1 MTSYLYAM
9 IFVMLLTV
17 CWSVAAEN
25 NEFEMGSSGLPEPLA
40 QILADAAGLQNQNQT
55 RDAIKLLQ
63 TERINFDNHPRLV
76 ELEVQLLLE
85 SGRLSEAKNLI
96 EQLPATRPDG
106 AGLLVRVQRAFETI
120 VSSEKRAIIFAQKR
134 IELKDFE
141 TAIAVTDLALLA
153 FPDQQAD
160 FFTLKGE
167 ALYKMNAL
175 EAAESEFMRALQID
189 PLNPV
194 AKSYVTEI
202 RTTLEAQT
210 STALAEWIRIAKD
223 KVGDFIVTFLALF
236 TAFLMNSLLSPLSMR
251 FRLLRARRAFEA
263 GNYDGFADAV
273 ERLLDQEDFKPLR
286 HNFRLLLRKRPYE
299 EVKAIFEAHVMTEE
313 RLPTLLRILHRE
325 HDRMLADA

>member
-1 MTSYLYAM
+1 MTNHLTAW
-9 IFVMLLTV
+9 ILLALITL
-17 CWSVAAEN
+17 SGSAAAEN
-25 NEFEMGSSGLPEPLA
+25 NEPAGDAAVLSDRLA
-40 QILADAAGLQNQNQT
+40 QVLADAAALQKQNQV
-55 RDAIKLLQ
+55 RKAIEVLQ
-63 TERINFDNHPRLV
+63 TERANLNNHPSLV
-76 ELEVQLLLE
+76 ALEVQLLLE
-85 SGRLSEAKNLI
+85 SGRFSQAQKVL
-96 EQLPATRPDG
+96 EQLPQSRPDLS
-106 AGLLVRVQRAFETI
+106 GLRERIQSAFSKT
-120 VSSEKRAIIFAQKR
+120 VSSDKRAIIFAQKR

-141 TAIAVTDLALLA
+141 TAIAITDLALLA

-194 AKSYVTEI
+194 AKSYVNEI

-251 FRLLRARRAFEA
+251 FRLLRARKAFDA
-263 GNYDGFADAV
+263 GNYDDFADAV

-286 HNFRLLLRKRPYE
+286 HNFRLLLQKRPYE
-299 EVKAIFEAHVMTEE
+299 DIKAIFETHIMTED
-313 RLPTLLRILHRE
+313 RLPTVLRILRRE
-325 HDRMLADA
+325 HEKMSSIG

>member
-1 MTSYLYAM
+1 MTKYLPSL
-9 IFVMLLTV
+9 IFLTLITV
-17 CWSVAAEN
+17 SGAAVAEN
-25 NEFEMGSSGLPEPLA
+25 NASSADPSAMSDRLA
-40 QILADAAGLQNQNQT
+40 AVLVEAAALQSQNQA
-55 RDAIKLLQ
+55 RKAIELLQ
-63 TERINFDNHPRLV
+63 IERGNLNDHPDLV

-85 SGRLSEAKNLI
+85 LGRFSKAKKMV
-96 EQLPATRPDG
+96 EQLPQPRPDQG
-106 AGLLVRVQRAFETI
+106 RLLEKIQSAFNNV

-141 TAIAVTDLALLA
+141 TAIAVTDLAVLA
-153 FPDQQAD
+153 FPAQQAD

-175 EAAESEFMRALQID
+175 EAAESEFMRALQVD

-194 AKSYVTEI
+194 AKSYVNEI

-251 FRLLRARRAFEA
+251 FRLLRARKAFDA
-263 GNYDGFADAV
+263 GNYDDFSDAV
-273 ERLLDQEDFKPLR
+273 EWLLDQEDFKPLR

-313 RLPTLLRILHRE
+313 RLPTLLRILRRE
-325 HDRMLADA
+325 HERMLSSG

>member
-1 MTSYLYAM
+1 MTSYLSSM
-9 IFVMLLTV
+9 IFVVLLTV
-17 CWSVAAEN
+17 CWPAAAEN
-25 NEFEMGSSGLPEPLA
+25 NESVIDSSGIPEPLA
-40 QILADAAGLQNQNQT
+40 QVLADAAGLHNQNQT
-55 RDAIKLLQ
+55 RGAIKLLQ
-63 TERINFDNHPRLV
+63 TERNNFDNHPRLV
-76 ELEVQLLLE
+76 ALEIQLLLG
-85 SGRLSEAKNLI
+85 SGRLSEARNLV
-96 EQLPATRPDG
+96 EQLSKARSDM
-106 AGLLVRVQRAFETI
+106 AEFELQVQRAFERI
-120 VSSEKRAIIFAQKR
+120 VNSEKRAIIFIQKR

-141 TAIAVTDLALLA
+141 TAIAVSDLALLA

-160 FFTLKGE
+160 FYTLKGE

-175 EAAESEFMRALQID
+175 AAAESEFMRALQID

-202 RTTLEAQT
+202 RTTREAQT
-210 STALAEWIRIAKD
+210 STALAEWIRIAKY

-263 GNYDGFADAV
+263 GNYDDFADAV

-299 EVKAIFEAHVMTEE
+299 DVKAIFEAHVMTEE

-325 HDRMLADA
+325 HDRMLAGG

>member
-1 MTSYLYAM
+1 MTNYLSSM
-9 IFVMLLTV
+9 FLVTLLTV
-17 CWSVAAEN
+17 CWSAVAEN
-25 NEFEMGSSGLPEPLA
+25 NDSVMASSALPEPVAKVLE
-40 QILADAAGLQNQNQT
+40 DAARLQNQNQT
-55 RDAIKLLQ
+55 RGAIKLLQ
-63 TERINFDNHPRLV
+63 TERNNFDDHPRLV
-76 ELEVQLLLE
+76 ELEVQLLLG
-85 SGRLSEAKNLI
+85 SDRLSEARNLI
-96 EQLPATRPDG
+96 EGLAKTRSDV
-106 AGLLVRVQRAFETI
+106 AGLGVQVQRAFRRI
-120 VSSEKRAIIFAQKR
+120 VSSEKRAIIFVQKR
-134 IELKDFE
+134 IELQDFE

-153 FPDQQAD
+153 FPDRQAD
-160 FFTLKGE
+160 FYTLKGE

-175 EAAESEFMRALQID
+175 QVAESEFMRALQID

-251 FRLLRARRAFEA
+251 LRLLRARRAFDA
-263 GNYDGFADAV
+263 GNYDDFADAV

-299 EVKAIFEAHVMTEE
+299 DVKAIFEAHVMTEE
-313 RLPTLLRILHRE
+313 RLPTLLRILRRE
-325 HDRMLADA
+325 HDRMLAGV

>member
-1 MTSYLYAM
+1 MTHYLSAM
-9 IFVMLLTV
+9 ILVTLTTL
-17 CWSVAAEN
+17 CWSAAAEN
-25 NEFEMGSSGLPEPLA
+25 NVSVRDSSGSSVSLERVLA
-40 QILADAAGLQNQNQT
+40 EAVALQQQNQPRN
-55 RDAIKLLQ
+55 AIKLLQ
-63 TERINFDNHPRLV
+63 AERNNLDNHPRLV
-76 ELEVQLLLE
+76 ELEAQLLLE
-85 SGRLSEAKNLI
+85 SGRLSEARYLV
-96 EQLPATRPDG
+96 EQLPETHPDVP
-106 AGLLVRVQRAFETI
+106 GLRARVQRAFSAI
-120 VSSEKRAIIFAQKR
+120 VSSEKRAIIFVQKR

-141 TAIAVTDLALLA
+141 TAIAVTDLALSA

-175 EAAESEFMRALQID
+175 DAAESEFMRALQID

-251 FRLLRARRAFEA
+251 FRLLRARKAFDA
-263 GNYDGFADAV
+263 GNYDDFADAV

-313 RLPTLLRILHRE
+313 RLPTLLRILRRE
-325 HDRMLADA
+325 HDRMSAGV

>member
-1 MTSYLYAM
+1 MTNYVSSIILVTLMTA
-9 IFVMLLTV
+9 
-17 CWSVAAEN
+17 CWSAIAEKNQFVAESSEFSEPIAQVLAE
-25 NEFEMGSSGLPEPLA
+25 A
-40 QILADAAGLQNQNQT
+40 TGLQNQNQT

-63 TERINFDNHPRLV
+63 TQRDNFDNHPRLIA
-76 ELEVQLLLE
+76 LEVQLLLE
-85 SGRLSEAKNLI
+85 SGRLSEASTLVK
-96 EQLPATRPDG
+96 QLPQARPDVS
-106 AGLLVRVQRAFETI
+106 GLAARVQRAFETI

-141 TAIAVTDLALLA
+141 TAIAVTERALLA
-153 FPDQQAD
+153 FPNQQAD

-175 EAAESEFMRALQID
+175 EAAESEFMRALKVD

-251 FRLLRARRAFEA
+251 FRLLRARRAFDA
-263 GNYDGFADAV
+263 GNYDDFADAV

-299 EVKAIFEAHVMTEE
+299 DVKAIFEAHVMTEE
-313 RLPTLLRILHRE
+313 RLPTLLRILRRE
-325 HDRMLADA
+325 HDRMSADA